1 MSIAA
6 CWMAQSPCCGGGDQ
20 QTVLT
25 AGECA
30 QVLTKNDHQMVIIT
44 FCAII
49 GRFGPG
55 VAVASTQDAGMVTW

>member
-1 MSIAA
+1 
-6 CWMAQSPCCGGGDQ
+6 MAQSPCCGGGDQ

-30 QVLTKNDHQMVIIT
+30 LVLTKNDHQMVIIT

-55 VAVASTQDAGMVTW
+55 VAVASTQDAGTVTW

>member
-1 MSIAA
+1 MFMAE

-30 QVLTKNDHQMVIIT
+30 LVLTKDDHQMVLT

-55 VAVASTQDAGMVTW
+55 VAVARTQDAGTVTW

>member
-1 MSIAA
+1 
-6 CWMAQSPCCGGGDQ
+6 MAQSPCSGGGDQ

-30 QVLTKNDHQMVIIT
+30 LVLTSNDPQIIT

-55 VAVASTQDAGMVTW
+55 VAVARRQNAGTVTW